1 MNNLATPE
9 DAETFLLLHGENIV
23 DTLGAEID
31 RIEQRLK
38 VSAGKQQLIELKL
51 IEMKLMIELK
61 LIKIDLNEIDRN

>member
-38 VSAGKQQLIELKL
+38 VSAGRQQLIEIKL
-51 IEMKLMIELK
+51 IN
-61 LIKIDLNEIDRN
+61 IDQN